1 MMAMTRRD
9 SGPARGDAASWS
21 VPWAAALVLVAAVGV
36 WSQWSALAHITGLG
50 LRDEEQS
57 HVLLAPIVIAW
68 MVWLRK
74 SRLTLVPPRPS
85 WLGPATVV
93 GGWAFAW
100 WGFDQGHQAA
110 EHLGALVVV
119 LGAVLSFTGVAAL
132 RQFLPAVPLLLFA
145 VPVPGFLRQ
154 QIALPLQDMAAAV
167 TFETLVLA
175 GVDVARQG
183 NVLEINGTSVAVAE
197 ACNGMRM
204 VFALGLVVYAF
215 VFSVPL
221 RTSARIFLLALS
233 PVIALVCNVIRLV
246 PTALFFGYSD
256 EETAVA
262 FHDIAGWVM
271 LLVALVILWKI
282 VRLLEW
288 LEIPVT
294 RMRLAGRRDADETD
308 LAGAG
313 S

>member
-1 MMAMTRRD
+1 M
-9 SGPARGDAASWS
+9 GP
-21 VPWAAALVLVAAVGV
+21 
-36 WSQWSALAHITGLG
+36 T
-50 LRDEEQS
+50 
-57 HVLLAPIVIAW
+57 
-68 MVWLRK
+68 
-74 SRLTLVPPRPS
+74 
-85 WLGPATVV
+85 TVV
-93 GGWAFAW
+93 GGWAVAL
-100 WGFDQGHQAA
+100 WGFNQGHQAA

-119 LGAVLSFTGVAAL
+119 LGAILSFTGAAAV
-132 RQFLPAVPLLLFA
+132 RQFLPALPLLLFS

-154 QIALPLQDMAAAV
+154 QIALPLQDIAAAV

-256 EETAVA
+256 EETAIA

-271 LLVALVILWKI
+271 LLVALAMLWKI

-294 RMRLAGRRDADETD
+294 RMRLAGRRDADESD

>member
-1 MMAMTRRD
+1 MTSGVDRTVD
-9 SGPARGDAASWS
+9 STGQSAWTPAWVVG
-21 VPWAAALVLVAAVGV
+21 LVALVAAAV
-36 WSQWSALAHITGLG
+36 WAQWSSIAHIVAIG

-57 HVLLAPIVIAW
+57 HVLLVPVVIVW

-74 SRLTLVPPRPS
+74 TRILLVPPRPS
-85 WLGPATVV
+85 WLGPLVV
-93 GGWAFAW
+93 AGGWTLGW
-100 WGFDQGHQAA
+100 WGFDGGRQAA
-110 EHLGALVVV
+110 EHFGALVVV
-119 LGAVLSFTGVAAL
+119 LGAVLTLTGAAAL
-132 RQFLPAVPLLLFA
+132 RQFMPAVPLLLFA

-154 QIALPLQDMAAAV
+154 QIAMPLQDMAAAV
-167 TFETLVLA
+167 TYETLVLA
-175 GVDVARQG
+175 GVEVVRQG
-183 NVLEINGTSVAVAE
+183 NVLVINGTSVAVAE

-221 RTSARIFLLALS
+221 RTSARVFLLALS

-246 PTALFFGYSD
+246 PTALFFGYSS
-256 EETAVA
+256 EETAIA

-271 LLVALVILWKI
+271 LLVALAILWKI

-294 RMRLAGRRDADETD
+294 RMRLAGRRDADDGD

>member
-1 MMAMTRRD
+1 MAVV
-9 SGPARGDAASWS
+9 ASI
-21 VPWAAALVLVAAVGV
+21 AI
-36 WSQWSALAHITGLG
+36 WSQWSALTHIASLG

-57 HVLLAPIVIAW
+57 HVLLAPVVIVW
-68 MVWLRK
+68 MIWLRK
-74 SRLTLVPPRPS
+74 SRLTLVPPRSS
-85 WLGPATVV
+85 WLGPVV
-93 GGWAFAW
+93 VSGGWAFAW

-110 EHLGALVVV
+110 EHLGALIVV
-119 LGAVLSFTGVAAL
+119 LGSVLAFTGVAAIH
-132 RQFLPAVPLLLFA
+132 QFLPALPLLLFA

-175 GVDVARQG
+175 GIDVARQG

-221 RTSARIFLLALS
+221 RASARVFLLALS

-246 PTALFFGYSD
+246 PTALFFGYTD
-256 EETAVA
+256 EETAIA

-271 LLVALVILWKI
+271 LLVALAILWKI

-294 RMRLAGRRDADETD
+294 RMRLAGRRDADD
-308 LAGAG
+308 AKLAGQG